1 MRPRR
6 AALLLALGA
15 VALLAAVGL
24 RSHTPDID
32 GGIAELATVE
42 LGGVEQHILIRG
54 ADPANPVLLWL
65 HGGPGA
71 AQMPLAH
78 VTTRALEDHY
88 TVVHWDQRG
97 AGKSNRRGFDPAT
110 MTMERFLA
118 DTHALTQ
125 HLKARLGTD
134 QIVLLGHSWGAKLG
148 LRAAARW
155 PEDYA
160 AFISVAQPVGAVH
173 ANPVT
178 LDWLRARAEG
188 ADADWLSGIDTGD
201 MDDHAT
207 YVRVM
212 RLLDDYGGGMN
223 IPTRRLAADLVRA
236 PEYSLADVAR
246 WLHGARRGS
255 GPMWPEYRALDAVA
269 EVPRLAVP
277 AHFLAGRAD
286 MNSPLSLIEDYA
298 AGLDAPVIVF
308 EQSGHAPF
316 LTEPERFADTLI
328 ALRPAP

>member
-1 MRPRR
+1 MRVRR
-6 AALLLALGA
+6 WFALAAIALLALFA
-15 VALLAAVGL
+15 VLGT
-24 RSHTPDID
+24 RSHTPPMP
-32 GGIAELATVE
+32 GGIAELDTVE
-42 LGGVEQHILIRG
+42 LGGVAQHVLIRG
-54 ADPANPVLLWL
+54 TDPANPVLLWL

-78 VTTRALEDHY
+78 ATTRALEAHY

-97 AGKSNRRGFDPAT
+97 AGKSNRLGFDVDT
-110 MTMERFLA
+110 MTLERFLR

-125 HLKARLGTD
+125 HFKARFDGRP
-134 QIVLLGHSWGAKLG
+134 IVLLGHSWGAKLG

-173 ANPVT
+173 ADPLT
-178 LDWLRARAEG
+178 LDWVRARAEG
-188 ADADWLSGIDTGD
+188 ADADWLAGISAAD
-201 MDDHAT
+201 MADHAT

-212 RLLDDYGGGMN
+212 RMLDDYGGGMN
-223 IPTRRLAADLVRA
+223 VPARRLAAELLRA
-236 PEYSLADVAR
+236 PEYSLIDAAR

-255 GPMWPEYRALDAVA
+255 GPMWPEYRALDAFA
-269 EVPRLAVP
+269 DVPRLVVA

-286 MNSPLSLIEDYA
+286 MNSPLPLIEDYA
-298 AGLDAPVIVF
+298 AMLGAEVTVF
-308 EQSGHAPF
+308 EDSGHAPF